1 MRPLGVG
8 GEAVRCA
15 HRLPRGLRGVK
26 KYGAGRSTSAS
37 FQLAGLAPKIC
48 VVNLNHQRSMASKKM
63 RPMHFPIPVRC
74 ERQTKKNLRLQVCHF
89 CEGLLNISTQ
99 SILCLRPR
107 QNCVFTML
115 QL

>member
-63 RPMHFPIPVRC
+63 RSFAFSYPGKVRKAN
-74 ERQTKKNLRLQVCHF
+74 KKEFKVASVSFL
-89 CEGLLNISTQ
+89 
-99 SILCLRPR
+99 
-107 QNCVFTML
+107 
-115 QL
+115 